1 MTNEQ
6 LDAKFLDLT
15 EDILPRARCKTLLA
29 DSWRMAELQSAG
41 KFAKSTVA

>member
-15 EDILPRARCKTLLA
+15 EDILPIAKCKALLA
-29 DSWRMAELQSAG
+29 DTWRMADLPSAG
-41 KFAKSTVA
+41 DFAKSTVV